1 MDRQRRRSL
10 KLFSSICVATALP
23 SFARAQQGA
32 YPADTVSVIV
42 PYGAGGS
49 TDYFARLMAADMAA
63 RHNGKFVVENKPGAA
78 GNIGTRQVALSPP
91 DGRTLLYATA
101 TPFSINPF
109 IYQSLPYDPDN
120 GFEAAAMT
128 VQVPLVLVAPVSL
141 GVKTLQELIDY
152 LRKNEASSSFSSYG
166 IGTSSHLSNAIFT
179 RAIGVPGVLH
189 VPYKDSRAMPDLAA
203 GRNTFQVDAWSAV
216 APLVSAGKLVVLG
229 VCGPK
234 RLPWIPDVPTV
245 SSVIGQ
251 EYDMSTWHGVF
262 APKGTPA
269 AILDTINQ
277 EVKTTMAKTSV
288 QDLAIAQGFVSYPY
302 KTRAEVAA
310 FVREDK
316 ARWKRLVELAGVEPM

>member
-1 MDRQRRRSL
+1 M
-10 KLFSSICVATALP
+10 
-23 SFARAQQGA
+23 
-32 YPADTVSVIV
+32 
-42 PYGAGGS
+42 
-49 TDYFARLMAADMAA
+49 
-63 RHNGKFVVENKPGAA
+63 
-78 GNIGTRQVALSPP
+78 
-91 DGRTLLYATA
+91 
-101 TPFSINPF
+101 
-109 IYQSLPYDPDN
+109 
-120 GFEAAAMT
+120 
-128 VQVPLVLVAPVSL
+128 
-141 GVKTLQELIDY
+141 
-152 LRKNEASSSFSSYG
+152 
-166 IGTSSHLSNAIFT
+166 
-179 RAIGVPGVLH
+179 
-189 VPYKDSRAMPDLAA
+189 
-203 GRNTFQVDAWSAV
+203 
-216 APLVSAGKLVVLG
+216 VLG

>member
-166 IGTSSHLSNAIFT
+166 IGTSSHLSIECHFHPGDR
-179 RAIGVPGVLH
+179 RAWRVACPIQRFQGHARLGSGPQYVSGRCIVGGRALGLCRKTGGVGCV
-189 VPYKDSRAMPDLAA
+189 
-203 GRNTFQVDAWSAV
+203 
-216 APLVSAGKLVVLG
+216 
-229 VCGPK
+229 
-234 RLPWIPDVPTV
+234 
-245 SSVIGQ
+245 
-251 EYDMSTWHGVF
+251 
-262 APKGTPA
+262 
-269 AILDTINQ
+269 
-277 EVKTTMAKTSV
+277 
-288 QDLAIAQGFVSYPY
+288 
-302 KTRAEVAA
+302 RAEA
-310 FVREDK
+310 FAVDS
-316 ARWKRLVELAGVEPM
+316 